1 MCEAAGVVAVIILA
15 LYAWGQ
21 QLSSNDA
28 LANTLYI
35 STPNA
40 ALAAVVASAA
50 VILYFWTPKK
60 FVMPAAATLYAL
72 LILTAGMLVVESGGI
87 DSPFI
92 ALWMAVSVFA
102 GLFGLYGIGAVLLIV
117 NMYII
122 YNFFGQNLTREDL
135 IVCVIAG
142 ELPMFVSYILWNGR
156 ESLEEARD
164 HDVSQLNK
172 TLEQESTKAD
182 AIIEAIGDGVIVVS
196 QTGEVLLINPAA
208 QQMTGWSADDALH
221 LHFESVLKLEDGKG
235 GVMENSLN
243 PISRVLNVGQ
253 QVREKEISI
262 VTKSGKHIFAAFV
275 VSPMGQSGD
284 GAIAVFRDITKER
297 DDERAQAE
305 FISTASHEMRTPV
318 ASIEGYLGLA
328 LNPNTATVDE
338 KARDFINKAHMSAQH
353 LGRLFQ
359 DLLDVTK
366 ADDGRLKENPTV
378 IDVVEFTRDIIE
390 GQRHKAEEK
399 QLKLIY
405 TPDGTKATAGTMV
418 ITPVLH
424 THVDKD
430 HLREVLDNLVENAIK
445 YTPAGSVTID
455 VTASD
460 NYIRLAIQD
469 SGVGIPAEDIPHLF
483 QKFYRVDSTDTR
495 EIGGTGL
502 GLYLCRKL
510 IEAMEGRIWVTSE
523 YKKGSTFFI
532 EVPRIDHA
540 RASELMQREADGQ
553 RQKAGQH
560 NSVPAMPSLNETIHE
575 QSATT
580 GTIEQ
585 PVAIPTPPPQTAAPA
600 PTPPPLQQTQPPA
613 IAPSTPAPVAPA
625 APQQPVYTQPVAS
638 SPQKFGAVAYAP
650 PSEPAP
656 SLVSA
661 QPPTQA
667 PSPQVQQQTA
677 QAATSPQRANIPLD
691 TLERNPEHYV
701 SQRQNPPKM

>member
-1 MCEAAGVVAVIILA
+1 
-15 LYAWGQ
+15 
-21 QLSSNDA
+21 
-28 LANTLYI
+28 
-35 STPNA
+35 
-40 ALAAVVASAA
+40 
-50 VILYFWTPKK
+50 
-60 FVMPAAATLYAL
+60 
-72 LILTAGMLVVESGGI
+72 MLVVESGGI

-235 GVMENSLN
+235 GVMESSLN

>member
-40 ALAAVVASAA
+40 ALAAAVASAA

-60 FVMPAAATLYAL
+60 LVMPAAATLYAL
-72 LILTAGMLVVESGGI
+72 LILTTGMLVVESGGI

-235 GVMENSLN
+235 GVMESSLN

-297 DDERAQAE
+297 DDLRAQAE

-390 GQRHKAEEK
+390 GQRPKAEEK

-405 TPDGTKATAGTMV
+405 SPDGTKATAGTMV

-445 YTPAGSVTID
+445 YTPSGSVTID

-540 RASELMQREADGQ
+540 RASELLQREADSQ
-553 RQKAGQH
+553 RQTAGQH
-560 NSVPAMPSLNETIHE
+560 NSIPAMPSLNETIHE
-575 QSATT
+575 QSAAS
-580 GTIEQ
+580 GTVEQ
-585 PVAIPTPPPQTAAPA
+585 PVAIPTPPPQTAAPTPA
-600 PTPPPLQQTQPPA
+600 PTPPPVQQTQPPA
-613 IAPSTPAPVAPA
+613 VVPSTPAPATLATPR
-625 APQQPVYTQPVAS
+625 QPVYTQPVAS

-650 PSEPAP
+650 PSEPA
-656 SLVSA
+656 LVSA
-661 QPPTQA
+661 QPQTQA
-667 PSPQVQQQTA
+667 PSPQVQQTT
-677 QAATSPQRANIPLD
+677 QAAASPQRANIPLD